1 MGAWLKRIGYG
12 VVVWALLF
20 AAAIPLLPLQ
30 ESDVAAF
37 KAVMATLGVLTGAA
51 FAVPYFRS
59 VESNYL
65 REAILTALTWMAVNW
80 LLDVVALLP
89 FTQQSFPQYFMQIGI
104 EYLGMFGIL
113 VAIGYLLE
121 KKTKTL

>member
-113 VAIGYLLE
+113 VAI
-121 KKTKTL
+121 